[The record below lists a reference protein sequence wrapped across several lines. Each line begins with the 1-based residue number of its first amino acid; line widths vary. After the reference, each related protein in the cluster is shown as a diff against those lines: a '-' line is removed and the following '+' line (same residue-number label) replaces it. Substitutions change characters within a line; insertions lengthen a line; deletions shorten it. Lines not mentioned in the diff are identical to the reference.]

1 MSDGE
6 NRPAVSNAEFI
17 ALMAACMSIVA
28 ISIDT
33 MLPALTII
41 GSDLNASYANQP
53 QLVIGAIFAG
63 MAIGQLICGPL
74 SDALGRKRL
83 LYFSLLVYLAGTI
96 ICFMAESM
104 SMLIAGRFIQG
115 LGVAGPHVSTL
126 SIVRDRYS
134 GNTMARVMSL
144 VIMIFIMVPIIAPA
158 LGQLVLFFASWR
170 AIFVFFLLYS
180 LAVLSWMALRVPETL
195 PASRRISF
203 SARNIISGAK
213 EVLSH
218 RATRG
223 YILCAGF
230 AFGSLI
236 AYLTS
241 CLQIFHE
248 LFHVGDWFA
257 VYFGGLAMTLGVSS
271 LVNSRLVERHGMRSI
286 CGKALTAIVFTST
299 LFLLSQVFLP
309 PQLSFFMIFAA
320 IQFFCFGLVFGNI
333 NALAME
339 PMGHIA
345 GTASAIVG
353 SASSIISMTAG
364 TIIGQLY
371 NGTLLPFLGG
381 FTLLGFI
388 ALFFF
393 RASGSRAPNIAATI
407 REEEQPAEGKA

>member
-1 MSDGE
+1 MSNAK
-6 NRPAVSNAEFI
+6 NRRAVGNAEFI

-28 ISIDT
+28 ISIDA

-41 GSDLNASYANQP
+41 GRDLNASYANQP
-53 QLVIGAIFAG
+53 QLVISAIFAG

-83 LYFSLLVYLAGTI
+83 LYFSLLVYLAGTLL
-96 ICFMAESM
+96 CFIAESM
-104 SMLIAGRFIQG
+104 PMLIAGRFIQG

-126 SIVRDRYS
+126 SIVRDRFS
-134 GNTMARVMSL
+134 GNAMARVMSL
-144 VIMIFIMVPIIAPA
+144 VIMIFIMVPVIAPA
-158 LGQLVLFFASWR
+158 LGQLVLFVASWR
-170 AIFVFFLLYS
+170 AIFLLYLVYS
-180 LAVLSWMALRVPETL
+180 LAVLSWMAWRIPETL
-195 PASRRISF
+195 PVSRRIPF
-203 SARNIISGAK
+203 SLRNIIGGAK
-213 EVLSH
+213 EVLGH
-218 RATRG
+218 RATRA

-248 LFHVGDWFA
+248 LFQVGDWFA

-271 LVNSRLVERHGMRSI
+271 LVNSRLVERHGMRFI
-286 CGKALTAIVFTST
+286 CGRALLAIVISSA

-309 PQLSFFMIFAA
+309 PQIGFFMIFAA

-353 SASSIISMTAG
+353 SISSIISMTAG

-371 NGTLLPFLGG
+371 DGTLLPFLGG
-381 FTLLGFI
+381 FTVLGLI

-393 RASGSRAPNIAATI
+393 HMSGSPASHLAATI
-407 REEEQPAEGKA
+407 REEEQQAETQ